1 MPDAL
6 LEPNPDDF
14 QTLTLAV
21 AMDPAAAVDGESPAG
36 RDESAREGRII
47 VVGDVD
53 FLQEQFVR
61 ANPQNL
67 VFTLN
72 AIDWLAQDEALIG
85 IRSKLR
91 TPPVM
96 AFTSEFQRAALK
108 WGNLV
113 GVPLLFVLLGLVRV
127 TGRRRRTEARW
138 KEVAS

>member
-1 MPDAL
+1 MF
-6 LEPNPDDF
+6 LEPNPEDF
-14 QTLTLAV
+14 QTVTLAV
-21 AMDPAAAVDGESPAG
+21 AVDPSAGDGGSTSGPSE
-36 RDESAREGRII
+36 EGRMI

-53 FLQEQFVR
+53 YLQEQFIR

-72 AIDWLAQDEALIG
+72 AIDWLAQDEALIS

-91 TPPVM
+91 MPPM
-96 AFTSEFQRAALK
+96 MTFTSEFWRAGLK

-113 GVPLLFVLLGLVRV
+113 GVPLLFVVLGVVRV

-138 KEVAS
+138 AENPS

>member
-21 AMDPAAAVDGESPAG
+21 ALDPAATEEGGAAPGDGAVTA
-36 RDESAREGRII
+36 GRII

-53 FLQEQFVR
+53 FLQTDFVQN
-61 ANPQNL
+61 NPQNL
-67 VFTLN
+67 LFTLN
-72 AIDWLAQDEALIG
+72 AIDWLAQDEALIA
-85 IRSKLR
+85 IRSKVR

-96 AFTSEFQRAALK
+96 SFTSEFQSLLLK

-113 GVPLLFVLLGLVRV
+113 GVPLLFVVLGLIRV
-127 TGRRRRTEARW
+127 TGRRRRIEARW
-138 KEVAS
+138 EAEVAA